1 MNPWWCASL
10 ISIFGGL
17 GGVVNALLSDNGF
30 ALPRKESGVWCPGT
44 ISNVLIGAFAAFS
57 SWSFYGA
64 GAAVELADKSL
75 RSVISLR
82 FSALAGWSGRSEMD
96 N

>member
-17 GGVVNALLSDNGF
+17 GGVVNALLSDNGWT
-30 ALPRKESGVWCPGT
+30 LLELSRKSASLEDIFRKLTTEDP
-44 ISNVLIGAFAAFS
+44 AA
-57 SWSFYGA
+57 A
-64 GAAVELADKSL
+64 QKQAAVVAQ
-75 RSVISLR
+75 
-82 FSALAGWSGRSEMD
+82 AG